1 MSTHRTN
8 REIGAEWAMREA
20 ALASDQ
26 GRKVAD
32 LWRGTDDDALAL
44 VPSRFYA
51 PKARRD
57 QAMAINY
64 HARATWDHLVFVRE
78 IREIGARVWCE
89 EHAREVKAGGLTI
102 ERATGELLAG
112 RLYRVDT
119 GSAGHDCVVDADSEN
134 EAIELVCDYANAS
147 GETAEILRAKF
158 DPWSAKQIRIG
169 GAN

>member
-89 EHAREVKAGGLTI
+89 EHAREVKAGGL
-102 ERATGELLAG
+102 RVDQAAGELLNG
-112 RLYRVDT
+112 GLYRVDT
-119 GSAGHDCVVDADSEN
+119 GSAGFDCVVDADDAD
-134 EAIELVCDYANAS
+134 EALELVAEHAGIDLNAD
-147 GETAEILRAKF
+147 ELRAKF
-158 DPWSAKQIRIG
+158 DPWSAKQVTIG
-169 GAN
+169 GVK

>member
-1 MSTHRTN
+1 MSTHKTN

-20 ALASDQ
+20 TLASDQ

-32 LWRGTDDDALAL
+32 LWSGTDADALAL

-51 PKARRD
+51 PNARRD

-78 IREIGARVWCE
+78 IREIRARAWCE
-89 EHAREVKAGGLTI
+89 DHEREVKAGGLTI
-102 ERATGELLAG
+102 DQAAGELLAG

-119 GSAGHDCVVDADSEN
+119 GSAGHDCIVYADSED
-134 EAIELVCDYANAS
+134 EALELVCEHAIPDMHADDVR
-147 GETAEILRAKF
+147 EKF
-158 DPWSAKQIRIG
+158 DPWSAELVKI
-169 GAN
+169 